1 MLPEQILAQLIR
13 LNTVNPP
20 GNEIK
25 VVSFLKELFDR
36 EGIAYEIV
44 EPVKD
49 RSNIVARIGT
59 GSKKVLFLSHSDVVP
74 AAEGWD
80 FDPFGGAIEKGMVYG
95 RGAMDCKGLM
105 AAQVYA
111 FLRLA
116 KESSSFNGSLIF
128 AATADEEKG
137 GHFGVKYLL
146 ENCPQLIRADFA
158 INEGGMEPVSLHG
171 RLIYFIQVGEKG
183 TAWSKLKAQ
192 GKSCHGSIPTLG
204 ENAVAKMAA
213 AIHALAGYKAEI
225 TLIPEVEHLLKEL
238 LRLQGA
244 DNREGWGEDPLNSV
258 NNNIDILLEGIEDR
272 TLAETLRAMT
282 RMTVS
287 PNVVRGGSKTNIV
300 PDSCSAEVDIRILP
314 GQDEKY
320 VLSELRR
327 YLAEDIH
334 ISIDNYVAPSF
345 SSSSSEYYRLVE
357 ETTKEVAGRE
367 ILCLPHISPG
377 ATDSRYLRGAGIP
390 SYGIGHMSPDFD
402 RSLRETIH
410 GKNERIDIDSLYFKG
425 DFLYALARKYLS

>member
-36 EGIAYEIV
+36 DGIAYEIV
-44 EPVKD
+44 EPEKD

-59 GSKKVLFLSHSDVVP
+59 GTKKVLFLSHSDVVP
-74 AAEGWD
+74 AGEGWD
-80 FDPFGGAIEKGMVYG
+80 FDPFAGAIEEGMVYG
-95 RGAMDCKGLM
+95 RGALDCKGLM
-105 AAQVYA
+105 AAQVYT

-116 KESSSFNGSLIF
+116 KESASLNGSLIF

-146 ENCPQLIRADFA
+146 ENCPQLIHADFA
-158 INEGGMEPVSLHG
+158 INEGGMEPVSLNG

-183 TAWSKLKAQ
+183 TAWSKLRVQ

-225 TLIPEVEHLLKEL
+225 TLIPEVERLLKEL

-244 DNREGWGEDPLNSV
+244 DNR
-258 NNNIDILLEGIEDR
+258 NNNIDVLLEGIEDR

-320 VLSELRR
+320 VIGELRR
-327 YLAEDIH
+327 YLGEEIH

-345 SSSSSEYYRLVE
+345 SPSSSEYYRLVE
-357 ETTKEVAGRE
+357 ETTKEVAGKE

-377 ATDSRYLRGAGIP
+377 ATDSRYLRGVGIP
-390 SYGIGHMSPDFD
+390 SYGIGHMAPDFD
-402 RSLRETIH
+402 RSLRESIH

-425 DFLYALARKYLS
+425 NFLYALARKYLS